1 VGRVKLSANQ
11 ARAIAIAAQ
20 GFAAARP
27 AAVGRR
33 AVRSLVD
40 RLGVVQIDSVNV
52 VVRSH
57 YMPVFSRLGAY
68 DPAHLDTLSHRDPRT
83 VFEYW
88 GHEASLLPV
97 AMHRLFRWRM
107 AMAKHTAWGHIRR
120 IARYKPQFV
129 RDVLAIV
136 AERGPISAGEIELG
150 KPSRKGW
157 WEWSDAKSAIEYLF
171 WSGQVTTARRRDFER
186 LYDLPERVL
195 PAEVLAAP
203 TPEPA
208 AAHRALVEIGARALG
223 IATEADLRDYFRLKP
238 AMARPAIAALVD
250 ARVLEEVEVEGWT
263 KRAYLHRDAP
273 APGAIDDSLAVLLSP
288 FDSLVW
294 ARERTERMFG
304 MRYRLEI
311 YVPQPKRVHGYYVL
325 PFLLGDRLVARVD
338 LKADRAA
345 GALLVQ
351 AAHHEPGVAKSRVAA
366 ALAGELAR
374 MARWLSLERVE
385 VVQRGELAAALARAS
400 EAPRR
405 APRRRRSPAP

>member
-1 VGRVKLSANQ
+1 
-11 ARAIAIAAQ
+11 
-20 GFAAARP
+20 
-27 AAVGRR
+27 
-33 AVRSLVD
+33 VRSLVE

-52 VVRSH
+52 LVRSH
-57 YMPVFSRLGAY
+57 YLPAFSRLGAY
-68 DPAHLDTLSHRDPRT
+68 DAAHLDALSHREPRT

-97 AMHRLFRWRM
+97 AMHRLLRWRM

-120 IARYKPQFV
+120 IARYRPQFV

-136 AERGPISAGEIELG
+136 AERGPIGAGAIELG

-157 WEWSDAKSAIEYLF
+157 WEWSDAKTAIEYLF
-171 WSGQVTTARRRDFER
+171 WSGQVTTARRRGFER

-208 AAHRALVEIGARALG
+208 DAHRELVEIGARSLG
-223 IATEADLRDYFRLKP
+223 IATEADLRDYFRLRP
-238 AMARPAIAALVD
+238 AMARPAIAALVE
-250 ARVLEEVEVEGWT
+250 AGALEEVTVEGWT

-273 APGAIDDSLAVLLSP
+273 APCAIDDSLAALLSP

-304 MRYRLEI
+304 MKYRLEL
-311 YVPQPKRVHGYYVL
+311 YVPQPRRVHGYYVL

-351 AAHHEPGVAKSRVAA
+351 AAHPEPGVAKSRVAA

-374 MARWLSLERVE
+374 MARWLKLERVE
-385 VVQRGELAAALARAS
+385 VVPRGELAAALARAG
-400 EAPRR
+400 EGPRR
-405 APRRRRSPAP
+405 ARRGGRRPAP